1 MKHAHLLTFPTLLV
15 AISLAGCQTM
25 PSTVQDNPNTAGG
38 AAIGAV
44 GGAVLGSAIAGKG
57 RKTEGAL
64 LGAVVGGLAGGAIGN
79 YMDAQERALRQQTA
93 GTGIDVS
100 RQGENIVLSFPDQ
113 ISFDT
118 GRADIKPQFMRTLDN
133 VAQTL
138 RQYDRTRIEIAGHTD
153 STGSMEG
160 NQRLSENRANAVR
173 SYLASRG
180 VAPERMY
187 AVGYGASRPI
197 ASNATAEGRAQN
209 RRVEIIVIP
218 NQ

>member
-1 MKHAHLLTFPTLLV
+1 MNNRILALPL
-15 AISLAGCQTM
+15 LAGALALTGCQSM
-25 PSTVQDNPNTAGG
+25 PSTIQDNPNTASG

-44 GGAVLGSAIAGKG
+44 GGAVLGSAVAGKG

-64 LGAVVGGLAGGAIGN
+64 LGAVIGGLAGGAIGN
-79 YMDAQERALRQQTA
+79 YMDEQERALRQQTA
-93 GTGIDVS
+93 GSGIDVS

-113 ISFDT
+113 ISFDV
-118 GRADIKPQFMRTLDN
+118 GRAEIKPQFTRTLDN

-153 STGSMEG
+153 STGNAAS
-160 NQRLSENRANAVR
+160 NQALSENRAKAVR

-180 VAPERMY
+180 VALERMY
-187 AVGYGASRPI
+187 AVGYGSSRPI